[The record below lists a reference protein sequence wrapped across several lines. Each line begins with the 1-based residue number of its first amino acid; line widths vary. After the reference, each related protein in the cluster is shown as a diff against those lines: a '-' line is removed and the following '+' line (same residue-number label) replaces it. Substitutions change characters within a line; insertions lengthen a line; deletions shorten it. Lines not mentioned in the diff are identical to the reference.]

1 MCTTHSYWTVATGIH
16 DRSHIYR
23 SQVHNVRNVI
33 VHSGYSSRSNHNDI
47 ALIKLD
53 KPLDLTDSTTKA
65 ACLPNKH
72 EDFDGLVCT
81 VTGWGALHTDGP
93 GTRLLNEV
101 DVPIMDSSRCK
112 YYLGNVIYGSNICA
126 GYNQGGRDAC
136 QAVPWRTIAG
146 SPMAYNGRQ
155 YHGVQRQ
162 AVPWRTKAGSTMVYK
177 GRQYQVYNGRQL
189 HGVQRQAVPWRTMAG
204 STMAYNGRQYHGVQ
218 WQAVPW
224 RTMAGSTM
232 AYNGRQHHDVQWQ
245 AVPWRTMAGSTM
257 AYNDRQYHDVQWQAG
272 DSGGPLVCKKD
283 SVYKITGVVSW
294 GYGCAQRHAP
304 GVYTRVSSFIDWI
317 NTNKARHP

>member
-1 MCTTHSYWTVATGIH
+1 CATSYKGVCIDIFSTCPSGYVQSDSHCGFIELCCYPQHSTGTGTGTGI
-16 DRSHIYR
+16 RTGTGSHTGTGTG
-23 SQVHNVRNVI
+23 SHQTS
-33 VHSGYSSRSNHNDI
+33 SGGDSSRSNHNDI

-101 DVPIMDSSRCK
+101 DVPIMDSNRCK

-136 QAVPWRTIAG
+136 Q
-146 SPMAYNGRQ
+146 
-155 YHGVQRQ
+155 
-162 AVPWRTKAGSTMVYK
+162 
-177 GRQYQVYNGRQL
+177 
-189 HGVQRQAVPWRTMAG
+189 
-204 STMAYNGRQYHGVQ
+204 
-218 WQAVPW
+218 
-224 RTMAGSTM
+224 
-232 AYNGRQHHDVQWQ
+232 
-245 AVPWRTMAGSTM
+245 
-257 AYNDRQYHDVQWQAG
+257 G

-294 GYGCAQRHAP
+294 GYGCAKRHAP

-317 NTNKARHP
+317 NTKLDIHEQNR

>member
-1 MCTTHSYWTVATGIH
+1 MFTVCATSYTGACFDIFSTCPSGYVQSYSHCGLLELCCYPQHSTSTGIGTGTGTGTGSHTGTGTGSHQTSSGAQCGIPDVTSHRIVGGTVATVHAYPWQVSLRYGSHHMCGGTIIDSQWILTAAHCFEDTTHSYWTVATGIH
-16 DRSHIYR
+16 DRGHIYR

-33 VHSGYSSRSNHNDI
+33 VHTGYSSRSNHNDI

-101 DVPIMDSSRCK
+101 DVPIMDSNRCK

-136 QAVPWRTIAG
+136 Q
-146 SPMAYNGRQ
+146 
-155 YHGVQRQ
+155 
-162 AVPWRTKAGSTMVYK
+162 
-177 GRQYQVYNGRQL
+177 
-189 HGVQRQAVPWRTMAG
+189 
-204 STMAYNGRQYHGVQ
+204 
-218 WQAVPW
+218 
-224 RTMAGSTM
+224 
-232 AYNGRQHHDVQWQ
+232 
-245 AVPWRTMAGSTM
+245 
-257 AYNDRQYHDVQWQAG
+257 G

-283 SVYKITGVVSW
+283 SVYKITESSRGDMD
-294 GYGCAQRHAP
+294 AP
-304 GVYTRVSSFIDWI
+304 RGMRQECTLEYPPSLIGSTQIKQDIHKQNR
-317 NTNKARHP
+317 